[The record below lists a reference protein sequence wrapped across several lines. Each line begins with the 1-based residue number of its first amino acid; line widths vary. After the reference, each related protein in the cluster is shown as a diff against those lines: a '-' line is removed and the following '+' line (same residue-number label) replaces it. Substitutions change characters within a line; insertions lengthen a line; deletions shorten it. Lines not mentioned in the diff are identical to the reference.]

1 MLTLD
6 PPVPPGLDLGVDLLV
21 QVRHRAR
28 ADTGAPQ
35 RLGDVLDPADRNP
48 SQVHLDQRLL
58 DRALAPAVTLD
69 DGRLEGL
76 APKLRNLEVYF
87 ARYCEQRPFVAAG
100 PGVLPA
106 LSAFVTSCTAKPI
119 RFGIQQRVE
128 GLLDRPTNHLAKM
141 IPDPGFINLDD
152 LAHRLQS
159 IVFAHRFDPSS
170 V

>member
-1 MLTLD
+1 MLALD
-6 PPVPPGLDLGVDLLV
+6 PPVPPGLELGVDLLV

-28 ADTGAPQ
+28 ADAGAPQ
-35 RLGDVLDPADRNP
+35 CLGDVLDPADPNP

-87 ARYCEQRPFVAAG
+87 ARYRVQRPFVAAG

-106 LSAFVTSCTAKPI
+106 LGGFLT
-119 RFGIQQRVE
+119 
-128 GLLDRPTNHLAKM
+128 GLPANAR
-141 IPDPGFINLDD
+141 
-152 LAHRLQS
+152 R
-159 IVFAHRFDPSS
+159 
-170 V
+170 